1 MKDSE
6 HIEDFLDFI
15 REAVRRYN
23 MAVSDETL
31 ADAQTQDILHQLE
44 LEENSYHEIA
54 RLGKLLK
61 DVRARRRIAKDDKE
75 RLSLIAEWEEYNKAE
90 IKSIERL
97 LGGVR
102 KMEQKQKNRIYAPR
116 TDVLEKGTEVG
127 A

>member
-6 HIEDFLDFI
+6 HIEAFLDFI

-61 DVRARRRIAKDDKE
+61 DVRVRRRIAKDDKE

-102 KMEQKQKNRIYAPR
+102 KMEQKQKNRIYVQR
-116 TDVLEKGTEVG
+116 TDVLEKGTEAG
-127 A
+127 T